1 MRRLPA
7 VIAALALALAARAA
21 RADVADYVGKP
32 IASVRLVLEGRD
44 TTEPALL
51 ALVETRTGTPL
62 SMSQVRDTVSRLFSL
77 GRFED
82 VRVDAVLESGRVVL
96 RYDLSPVHPVVKVA
110 FAGDVHAAGVDQ
122 GSLRRA
128 VVDRYGVAPAV
139 GRAQDVARFVSDAL
153 QQRGYLHA
161 DVTPRVELQHAP
173 DRATLVLTLAPGER
187 THIGAV
193 DITGLPGDV
202 PRAELIAQLHLEA
215 RAAYERDALAGFIAR
230 AIERLR
236 KRGYY
241 EAKITPGVTLTA
253 DDRVA
258 NVTLDVARGPHVRV
272 VFAGDPLP
280 SEQRAELVPIEREG
294 SADEDL
300 LEDSSNRIE
309 EYLRGQGYRDAAAP
323 HARTQSN
330 SELLVTFT
338 VKKGRQY
345 RVDRVVLSGN
355 TAIPLVELEPGLRL
369 RDGQPFSD
377 AKLDADLSFIEAL
390 YHRRGFATA
399 KAQPSI
405 QPHPDIAAGGDA
417 SAPVPVRVEID
428 VREGARTLVGSIQLR
443 GNRAVAEAA
452 LRPVMA
458 LKTGQPYNDAQ
469 LASDSDAL
477 QQQYANLG
485 YQNVSVDVSPGFT
498 ADLTRADPVF
508 TVHEG
513 PRLFVDHVLIVGNVR
528 TSTSTI
534 EHELQFKTGDP
545 LGLAAVNESQRRLAS
560 LGLFRRAQIRE
571 LPHGGENTRD
581 VLVSVEE
588 APATTIGYGAGGEV
602 LLRSV
607 PVAENGGAAEQ
618 RLEFAPRASFQ
629 IGRRNLFGKNRSAN
643 LFTSVSLYPSDSK
656 LFEGQSVS
664 TSSSTFGFT
673 EYRVLG
679 TFREPRLF
687 NTPVDALLT
696 GTLEQQIRS
705 SFNFARRGA
714 GLQLARHLTRDVSA
728 TVAYQIQRTQVFDQ
742 NIAPADQLLID
753 RTFPQ
758 VLLSSFSGSLI
769 DDTRNDAVA
778 PGEGHYL
785 SANGQLAARGIGS
798 QVGFVKGFFTAQAF
812 HTLPHTNRIV
822 LAGNARLGIATGFPR
837 DLVTT
842 QAIGQV
848 VVSEER
854 DLPVSERFFAGG
866 DTTIRGFALD
876 SVGRPETISSQGFP
890 NGGNGLVIFNAE
902 LRAPV
907 WGPLGAV
914 GFFDTGNVFARATE
928 INLGELR
935 SAVGVGVRIKSPVG
949 PIRIDVGF
957 KVHREVIGGTL
968 EGRTAL
974 HISFGQ
980 AF

>member
-1 MRRLPA
+1 MRA
-7 VIAALALALAARAA
+7 VTGVLAAMTLALIAAPAG
-21 RADVADYVGKP
+21 ADVADYVGKP
-32 IASVRLVLEGRD
+32 IAAVRLVQEGRD
-44 TTEPALL
+44 TTDPALL
-51 ALVETRTGTPL
+51 ALVETRIGTAL
-62 SMSQVRDTVSRLFSL
+62 SMAQVRDTVSHLFSL

-82 VRVDAVLESGRVVL
+82 VRVDAALEGSGRVLL
-96 RYDLSPVHPVVKVA
+96 RYDLSPVHPVVRIA
-110 FAGDVHAAGVDQ
+110 FEGGVKAPGVDQ
-122 GSLRRA
+122 GALRRA
-128 VVDRYGVAPAV
+128 VVDRYGAAPPI
-139 GRAQDVARFVSDAL
+139 GRAQDVARFVEDSL
-153 QQRGYLHA
+153 RERGYLHA
-161 DVTPRVELQHAP
+161 SVQPRAELQHDP
-173 DRATLVLTLAPGER
+173 DRAILVLALTPGER
-187 THIGAV
+187 THVGVV
-193 DITGLPGDV
+193 DITGLPADM
-202 PRAELIAQLHLEA
+202 PRAELLTQLHLEA
-215 RAAYERDALAGFIAR
+215 RDAYERDAIAGFIAH

-241 EAKITPGVTLTA
+241 EAKITPAVTLTA
-253 DDRVA
+253 DGRVA
-258 NVTLDVARGPHVRV
+258 NVSLTISRGPHVRV

-280 SEQRAELVPIEREG
+280 ADQRTELVPIEREG

-309 EYLRGQGYRDAAAP
+309 EYLRGQGYRNAAAP
-323 HARTQSN
+323 HARVQSEG
-330 SELLVTFT
+330 ELLVTFT
-338 VKKGRQY
+338 VRKGPQY
-345 RVDRVVLSGN
+345 RVDHVVVSGN
-355 TAIPLVELEPGLRL
+355 SAIPILEFEPSLRL

-377 AKLDADLSFIEAL
+377 AKLDADLSFIEAV

-399 KAQPSI
+399 KAQPSV
-405 QPHPDIAAGGDA
+405 QAHPVAGDPA
-417 SAPVPVRVEID
+417 APVTVAVEIAVHEG
-428 VREGARTLVGSIQLR
+428 VRTIVGTIQLR
-443 GNRAVAEAA
+443 GNRSVPEAA
-452 LRPVMA
+452 LLPVIG
-458 LKTGQPYNDAQ
+458 LKTGLPYNDAQ
-469 LASDSDAL
+469 LASDSDAV

-485 YQNVSVDVSPGFT
+485 YQNVSVDASPGFS
-498 ADLTRADPVF
+498 ADFTRADPVF

-534 EHELQFKTGDP
+534 EHELQFKAGDP
-545 LGLAAVNESQRRLAS
+545 LGQAAVNESQRRLAS
-560 LGLFRRAQIRE
+560 LGLFRRTQIRE
-571 LPHGGENTRD
+571 LPHGGENARD

-602 LLRSV
+602 LQRSV
-607 PVAENGGAAEQ
+607 PRADGTATQ

-643 LFTSVSLYPSDSK
+643 LFTSFALYPSDSG
-656 LFEGQSVS
+656 LFQGQSAS
-664 TSSSTFGFT
+664 TSSSRFGFS

-687 NTPVDALLT
+687 NTSADALLT

-714 GLQLARHLTRDVSA
+714 GAQLARHLTRDVSA

-769 DDTRNDAVA
+769 NDTRDDAVA
-778 PGEGHYL
+778 PGTGHYL

-812 HTLPHTNRIV
+812 RTLPHTNRIV

-842 QAIGQV
+842 DANGQV

-876 SVGRPETISSQGFP
+876 SVGSPDTISEAGFP

-914 GFFDTGNVFARATE
+914 AFVDTGSVFARATE

-935 SAVGVGVRIKSPVG
+935 TAVGFGVRVKSPVG

-957 KVHREVIGGTL
+957 KLHREEIGGVL